1 MLHPTWGLDI
11 QLSPSTTRPVADGL
25 TWEHMLNLGWYGTE
39 VDRGEP
45 HAHRLPA
52 TSSVEL
58 SLVAGLGVKRAR
70 CGRTA
75 LWFDKLVGNVSIF
88 VS

>member
-1 MLHPTWGLDI
+1 MGDATPYVGTGYSIITLHY
-11 QLSPSTTRPVADGL
+11 TRPVVDGL

-52 TSSVEL
+52 ASSVEL
-58 SLVAGLGVKRAR
+58 SLAAGLRV
-70 CGRTA
+70 
-75 LWFDKLVGNVSIF
+75 
-88 VS
+88 